1 MVFRKT
7 YILCRYYWRIKM
19 WDRKA
24 ERIEKY
30 LKKKNKS
37 KAKEQRQVTKG
48 NKGKRNKDDNR

>member
-7 YILCRYYWRIKM
+7 YIFCEYSWRIKM

-37 KAKEQRQVTKG
+37 KVKEQGQS
-48 NKGKRNKDDNR
+48 NKRNKRKRNKDDNR

>member
-1 MVFRKT
+1 
-7 YILCRYYWRIKM
+7 M

-37 KAKEQRQVTKG
+37 KVKEERKI
-48 NKGKRNKDDNR
+48 NKEDKHKRNKDDNR

>member
-1 MVFRKT
+1 
-7 YILCRYYWRIKM
+7 M

-37 KAKEQRQVTKG
+37 KSKEQRKF
-48 NKGKRNKDDNR
+48 NKGSKRKGNKDDNR

>member
-1 MVFRKT
+1 
-7 YILCRYYWRIKM
+7 M

-37 KAKEQRQVTKG
+37 KAKEQRHVTKG